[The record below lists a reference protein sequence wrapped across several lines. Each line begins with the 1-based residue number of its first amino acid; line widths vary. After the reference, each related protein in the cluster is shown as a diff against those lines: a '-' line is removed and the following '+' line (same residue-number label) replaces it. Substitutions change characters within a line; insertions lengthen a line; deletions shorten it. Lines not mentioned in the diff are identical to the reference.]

1 MQLCYTLTSII
12 QTSIM
17 QKNVLQKIFPNIF
30 VIFLVPFIV
39 VFDAIVYFVTKPSC
53 LTCSTLPEFLKTASL
68 TIFLLTSV
76 GYKFRKDKLTYAN
89 K

>member
-17 QKNVLQKIFPNIF
+17 QKNVLSKISPNIF
-30 VIFLVPFIV
+30 VIFLVPFVII
-39 VFDAIVYFVTKPSC
+39 FDAIVYFVSRPSC
-53 LTCSTLPEFLKTASL
+53 LTCNTLPEFLRTASL
-68 TIFLLTSV
+68 TVFLLTTA
-76 GYKFRKDKLTYAN
+76 GYKFKKN